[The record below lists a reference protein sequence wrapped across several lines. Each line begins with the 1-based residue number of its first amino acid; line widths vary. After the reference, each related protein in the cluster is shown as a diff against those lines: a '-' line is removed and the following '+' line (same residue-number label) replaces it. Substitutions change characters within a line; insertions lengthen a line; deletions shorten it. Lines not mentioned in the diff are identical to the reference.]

1 MEREFA
7 LAYAE
12 GVGYVHNIRSTMIYV
27 VLVAVFAVVFV
38 GMAIWGLQGMSREP
52 HRPGDTY
59 GQQSQ

>member
-12 GVGYVHNIRSTMIYV
+12 GVGYVHNIRSLLIDA
-27 VLVAVFAVVFV
+27 VLVVILASLFV
-38 GMAIWGLQGMSREP
+38 ALDYWALDGMSNSRM
-52 HRPGDTY
+52 PGDTY